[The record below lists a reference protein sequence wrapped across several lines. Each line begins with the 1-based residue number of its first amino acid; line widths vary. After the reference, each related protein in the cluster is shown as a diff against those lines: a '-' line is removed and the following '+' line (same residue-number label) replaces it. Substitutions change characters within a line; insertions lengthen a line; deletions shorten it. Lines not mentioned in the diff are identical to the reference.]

1 MSARGREP
9 ASLSEAPQR
18 VRGAWACIAL
28 TAVLLCGCETALDR
42 HRRELGELHAQGRYD
57 AAAQAIEKAN
67 QERLYGEA
75 DELLY
80 HLDSGSAG
88 LATGDRER
96 ALKAFT
102 AAEAFMDERRSESAG
117 DVLGSLLINE
127 SVATY
132 RGEPYED
139 IYANVFKMLAQLE
152 LGRVQGGATVEA
164 RRAAVKANLLR
175 DEYLKLEPAVRG
187 QSKSGEPPRGVISE
201 IASVDAG
208 GEFVESPLGA
218 FLSAVAFMHAGDRN
232 DQLVAGRRLRQAIE
246 SQRGI
251 IGPADPARF
260 EGLGERDPKPGDV
273 LFVAFSGRGP
283 RKVPFRLPPLIIAGA
298 PIYLELP
305 VMKWRES
312 VVSRVRVV
320 VDGEATDLD
329 FVESMARV
337 ANENHRRQLPLIYTR
352 TFVRTAAKAA
362 AVYFGSKAA
371 ERSGGTGAQIGVLLG
386 GLALMVLTEHAD
398 LRCWELLPGQAHARV
413 ATLSPGE
420 HSVRVEWLSAGG
432 GVVHATPPT
441 KLTIEPSPNREP
453 TLRTIVEYYWE

>member
-1 MSARGREP
+1 MTAGGGHPAARACPARFRAGGVIAALLA
-9 ASLSEAPQR
+9 ASLA
-18 VRGAWACIAL
+18 
-28 TAVLLCGCETALDR
+28 TGCETALDK

-67 QERLYGEA
+67 QERLYGETN
-75 DELLY
+75 ELLY
-80 HLDSGSAG
+80 HLDSGSAA

-96 ALKAFT
+96 ALRGFT
-102 AAEAFMDERRSESAG
+102 AAETFMDERRSESAG
-117 DVLGSLLINE
+117 DVLGSLLIND

-164 RRAAVKANLLR
+164 RRAAVKANVLR
-175 DEYLKLEPAVRG
+175 DEYLKLEPAVLG
-187 QSKSGEPPRGVISE
+187 ESKSGRPPRGVISE
-201 IASVDAG
+201 IAAVDAG

-246 SQRGI
+246 AQRGL
-251 IGPADPARF
+251 IGPAEPAPF
-260 EGLGERDPKPGDV
+260 EGLGERDAKPGDV

-312 VVSRVRVV
+312 GAARVRVV

-337 ANENHRRQLPLIYTR
+337 ANENHRRQLPLIYAR

-371 ERSGGTGAQIGVLLG
+371 ERGGGSGAQIGVLIG
-386 GLALMVLTEHAD
+386 GLALMVITEHAD

-413 ATLSPGE
+413 VTLPPGE

-441 KLTIEPSPNREP
+441 KLTIEPSPNGEP
-453 TLRTIVEYYWE
+453 TLRTIVEYYWD